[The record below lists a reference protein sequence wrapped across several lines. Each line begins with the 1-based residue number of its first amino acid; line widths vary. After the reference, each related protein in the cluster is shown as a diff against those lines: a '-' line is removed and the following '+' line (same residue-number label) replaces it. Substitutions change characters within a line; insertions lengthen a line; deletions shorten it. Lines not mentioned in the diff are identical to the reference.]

1 MPTDK
6 PQEQHLEE
14 ELEQANEEV
23 INFLN
28 DSLKRGTAEVDQLRK
43 KLGVTYWVIVIL
55 SVIMF
60 GVGLALISIPIWAA
74 FGMLSAGGG
83 LSDLGQGLSVFT
95 GFADLAMLFFSKPI
109 KRIHNL
115 MGDMAQLTLAINSF
129 RYQLGLRL
137 LGMDAE
143 SAESVGQAAQEIAS
157 AASLSMDLIDKH
169 FEIKN

>member
-1 MPTDK
+1 MTAD
-6 PQEQHLEE
+6 PQKEAQLEE
-14 ELEQANEEV
+14 ELEHANEEV

-28 DSLKRGTAEVDQLRK
+28 NSLQRGTAEVDQLRK
-43 KLGVTYWVIVIL
+43 KLGFTYWVIVAL

-74 FGMLSAGGG
+74 FGMLSEGGG
-83 LSDLGQGLSVFT
+83 LSSMEQGLSVLT

-143 SAESVGQAAQEIAS
+143 SPESVDKAATDIANAAS
-157 AASLSMDLIDKH
+157 ASMDLIDKH